1 MNGSIRKIIA
11 IAALVGVAVIAG
23 GADVSAQIRTG
34 MFGGINFNMT
44 SASLQNFI
52 PGVGGGLFAS
62 NDFSD
67 ATSVGGY
74 AGAIGEYGIDD
85 RLGLS
90 LRVSYDQRN
99 AEKESNGNMLRA
111 RFAYVAIEPGL
122 GFRVGYTPLK
132 LTVGP
137 VMAVKVASTYTYASA
152 SAEPGQDITNAKLAN
167 ARQVVFGGRLAL
179 GYDIALNKENST
191 AGVYLTPFVEGNYL
205 VDQVDPIDPASTSVM
220 NTLTARAG
228 LLITMGF

>member
-11 IAALVGVAVIAG
+11 MAALVGVAVIAAG
-23 GADVSAQIRTG
+23 TDGSAQIRTG
-34 MFGGINFNMT
+34 MFGGINYNMT

-52 PGVGGGLFAS
+52 PGVGGGLFTS

-99 AEKESNGNMLRA
+99 AEKESNGNKLRA
-111 RFAYVAIEPGL
+111 RLSYMSIEPGV
-122 GFRVGYTPLK
+122 GMRMGYTPLK
-132 LTVGP
+132 ITVGP
-137 VMAVKVASTYTYASA
+137 IMAIKVAGTYTYASG
-152 SAEPGQDITNAKLAN
+152 SVEPGQDVTNAKLNN
-167 ARQVVFGGRLAL
+167 ARPVVFGGRMAL
-179 GYDIALNKENST
+179 GYDIALNQENST
-191 AGVYLTPFVEGNYL
+191 AGMYLTPFIEGNYL
-205 VDQVDPIDPASTSVM
+205 VDQVDPNDPASTEVM

-228 LLITMGF
+228 LMVTMGF